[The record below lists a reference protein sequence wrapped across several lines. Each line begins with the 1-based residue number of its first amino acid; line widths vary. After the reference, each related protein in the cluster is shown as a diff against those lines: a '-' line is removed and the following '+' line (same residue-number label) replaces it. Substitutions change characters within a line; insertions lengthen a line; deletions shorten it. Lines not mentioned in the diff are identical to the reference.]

1 MGPAQRFLRHPNP
14 FASKSI
20 RLQEQF
26 WIFTGEDRR
35 IRVRR
40 NSRSNS
46 GFSQAKITEKVK
58 KRDSPGKLGG
68 WYSFWNPSHLFG
80 WCPLSQQNSSC
91 SGLCHSRILL
101 WGGGTPSVSVAC
113 PHRGN
118 CPTHWFTKGVPAPS
132 GTRNLVAWNSEPGI
146 SNCDNLVFP
155 IIPSKIGLIPED
167 FPETSATKMEN
178 ARDPPT
184 RGHPNAPKSA

>member
-1 MGPAQRFLRHPNP
+1 MGPAQRCLRHPNP

-58 KRDSPGKLGG
+58 KRDSPGKLETGSRG
-68 WYSFWNPSHLFG
+68 LKMGPAQRFLRHSNPFASKSIRLQEHF
-80 WCPLSQQNSSC
+80 
-91 SGLCHSRILL
+91 RILT
-101 WGGGTPSVSVAC
+101 GEDRRIGVRRNVDRFVDSYRRRSPKGAKQDSP
-113 PHRGN
+113 GN
-118 CPTHWFTKGVPAPS
+118 VETGSRVLQIGAAKRFLRHSDPFAS
-132 GTRNLVAWNSEPGI
+132 I
-146 SNCDNLVFP
+146 SFRLQRRF
-155 IIPSKIGLIPED
+155 
-167 FPETSATKMEN
+167 
-178 ARDPPT
+178 
-184 RGHPNAPKSA
+184 